1 MGALDIVA
9 AAARA
14 AAAYGVDQETAMLA
28 AQLKVASVVTGVPDL
43 YAGEETWRDLVA
55 RVAEHKGR
63 AEAIAAWQGVAA
75 QQYVTPDTVAGCLGT
90 ALRRLTET
98 PHEPHDHGGLLEPE
112 AIEALVAD
120 SAGPRR
126 PLPDRRLHELFEYGV
141 RCHPDAVAAAAGNRS
156 WTYRKLNGCANK
168 IARSLR
174 LRGLNPEDVVA
185 VAAERSL
192 EWLAAVLAVFK
203 AGGSYLPLEPHFPAA
218 RMAAAMKRSE
228 CRRAL
233 AQRGMANLEEA
244 LADLGTADL
253 GAVDLLQLDELLAAD
268 VAEDDLGL
276 AVAADQ
282 LAYIY
287 FTSGSTGEPKG
298 AMCEH
303 AGFLNHVLAKIEDLG
318 VRAGDIIAQTAP
330 QSFDISLWQL
340 VCALLVGG
348 RTHIVEQEVILDADR
363 FLGTLAEASVQVVQ
377 LVPSYLDVVLST
389 LEERPRELRA
399 LRCAA
404 VTGEALKTELAR
416 RWFAAFPD
424 VPLVNCYGTTE
435 VCDDSNHGVM
445 HAVPAHHRVPLGP
458 PLRNIRVY
466 IMDERLQLVPRGAPG
481 EIVVAGVCVGRGYVN
496 DEART
501 RAVFARDPYRPADR
515 IYRSGDFGRRLPT
528 GEFEYLGRRDSLVKV
543 SGFRIE
549 TGEIENRL
557 IQVPGVRAA
566 AVVVVGSSAA
576 PQLVGYYTGASAP
589 APGEVGKALDGMLPH
604 YMVPQRMYR
613 LAALPLFGNGK
624 IDKKALTALAAAEAE
639 RIAGTDLFEAPE
651 TDTERRIA
659 ALWSEL
665 LKVPVERIGR
675 RTVFAE
681 LGGTSLSAIR
691 LSIALGRQVTVGE
704 LAHTPTIADV
714 AALVDGKTAGRTSL
728 PPPAGHRELNGH
740 RELKGRRNSGSHDP

>member
-1 MGALDIVA
+1 MGALDIVGA
-9 AAARA
+9 TTRA
-14 AAAYGVDQETAMLA
+14 AAAHGIDQETAMLA

-55 RVAEHKGR
+55 RVAGHKGR

-90 ALRRLTET
+90 ALRHLAET
-98 PHEPHDHGGLLEPE
+98 PHEPHNRGGLLEPQ
-112 AIEALVAD
+112 AIEALVEA

-126 PLPDRRLHELFEYGV
+126 PLPDRRLHELFEDGV
-141 RCHPDAVAAAAGNRS
+141 HCHPDAVAAVQGSRN
-156 WTYRKLNGCANK
+156 WTYQKLNGCANK
-168 IARSLR
+168 IARSLH
-174 LRGLNPEDVVA
+174 LRGLNSEDVVA

-203 AGGSYLPLEPHFPAA
+203 AAGGYLPLEPHFPAA
-218 RMAAAMKRSE
+218 RMAAAVTRSE
-228 CRRAL
+228 CRWALTQRGITNLEDAL
-233 AQRGMANLEEA
+233 AG
-244 LADLGTADL
+244 L
-253 GAVDLLQLDELLAAD
+253 GAVCLLQLDELMAGD
-268 VAEDDLGL
+268 VPEDDLGL
-276 AVAADQ
+276 PVAADQ

-303 AGFLNHVLAKIEDLG
+303 AGFLNHVLSKIEDLG
-318 VRAGDIIAQTAP
+318 IREGDIIAQTAP
-330 QSFDISLWQL
+330 QCFDISLWQL

-363 FLGTLAEASVQVVQ
+363 FLGTLAQAGIGVVQ

-399 LRCAA
+399 LRCVA
-404 VTGEALKTELAR
+404 VTGEALKTELVR

-435 VCDDSNHGVM
+435 ISDDSNHGVM
-445 HAVPAHHRVPLGP
+445 HAVPAHHSVPLGP
-458 PLRNIRVY
+458 ALRNIRVY
-466 IMDERLQLVPRGAPG
+466 IMDERLQLVPPGAPG

-496 DEART
+496 DEDQT

-515 IYRSGDFGRRLPT
+515 LYRSGDFGRRLPT

-549 TGEIENRL
+549 IGEIENRL
-557 IQVPGVRAA
+557 IQVPGVRAG
-566 AVVVVGSSAA
+566 AVVVVGSSAE

-589 APGEVGKALDGMLPH
+589 APGEVGKALDGMLPY

-613 LAALPLFGNGK
+613 LAELPLGDNGK
-624 IDKKALTALAAAEAE
+624 IDKKALTARAEAETE
-639 RIAGTDLFEAPE
+639 RIAGADLLEAPQ

-665 LKVPVERIGR
+665 LKVPVERIRR
-675 RTVFAE
+675 RTAFAE

-691 LSIALGRQVTVGE
+691 LAIALGRQVTVGE

-714 AALVDGKTAGRTSL
+714 AALVDSKTAGRASL
-728 PPPAGHRELNGH
+728 PPPADHREL
-740 RELKGRRNSGSHDP
+740 